1 MAMTARNRPSWPQT
15 GPPRRREAAAIPG
28 FIHIP
33 QYLLSIRLRKP
44 VGRAYIP
51 DIPVIH
57 DGNRLR
63 PSGRAEHKENLS

>member
-1 MAMTARNRPSWPQT
+1 MAMTTRNRPRRPQN
-15 GPPRRREAAAIPG
+15 GSLRRREAAAIPG

-33 QYLLSIRLRKP
+33 QYLHSIWLRKP

-57 DGNRLR
+57 
-63 PSGRAEHKENLS
+63 